1 MQIAAICMQ
10 LTSPHAPFKTYRY
23 IYFKRKSLC
32 RDANACAWSP
42 HWAMHTMIARWFNL
56 KTPVFKVFGLHWFY
70 SVALLIWACCSFLTG
85 QAFAVRRSPLVVT
98 NN

>member
-42 HWAMHTMIARWFNL
+42 HWAMYTMIARWFNL
-56 KTPVFKVFGLHWFY
+56 KTPVFKVQSFW
-70 SVALLIWACCSFLTG
+70 VALVLFCG
-85 QAFAVRRSPLVVT
+85 VVDLGML
-98 NN
+98 